1 MMINRI
7 IGLIVC
13 RFKEHQL
20 VPAGSCPFTGSTYVY
35 CERCKAMIPTQPV
48 E

>member
-1 MMINRI
+1 MLNRI
-7 IGLIVC
+7 IGLVVC
-13 RFKEHQL
+13 TFKDHVL
-20 VPAGSCPFTGSTYVY
+20 TYAGSCPFTGSTYEY